1 MATDLN
7 SVVLIGRLTRDPEFK
22 MVGQSS
28 LVNISLAN
36 NKTYLSNN
44 EKKEEVS
51 FFDCVIWGKLA
62 EVMRDY
68 GKKGTQVMVQGRLE
82 QDTWDGQDGK
92 KLSKIKI
99 RVDNFQLLGG
109 KPQGGGSSNQSSYN
123 SSSNESASNSYS
135 SDIDSLPND
144 DVF

>member
-7 SVVLIGRLTRDPEFK
+7 NVVLIGRLTRDPEFK

-36 NKTYLSNN
+36 NRTYVQNN
-44 EKKEEVS
+44 EKKEEVNY
-51 FFDCVIWGKLA
+51 FDCVIWGKLA

-92 KLSKIKI
+92 KMSKVKV

-109 KPQGGGSSNQSSYN
+109 KPSGSSSGSNYSQNSQSSEQI
-123 SSSNESASNSYS
+123 SSSPIE
-135 SDIDSLPND
+135 IDSED
-144 DVF
+144 IF

>member
-1 MATDLN
+1 LEKKMATDLN
-7 SVVLIGRLTRDPEFK
+7 NVVLIGRLTRDPEFK

-36 NKTYLSNN
+36 NRTYVQNN
-44 EKKEEVS
+44 EKKEEVNY
-51 FFDCVIWGKLA
+51 FDCVIWGKLA

-92 KLSKIKI
+92 KMSKVKV

-109 KPQGGGSSNQSSYN
+109 KPSGSSSGSNYSQNSQSSEQI
-123 SSSNESASNSYS
+123 SSSPIE
-135 SDIDSLPND
+135 IDSED
-144 DVF
+144 IF

>member
-22 MVGQSS
+22 MAGQSS
-28 LVNISLAN
+28 LVNISIAN
-36 NKTYLSNN
+36 NRTYTVNN

-51 FFDCVIWGKLA
+51 YFDCVIWGKLA
-62 EVMRDY
+62 EIMRDY

-92 KLSKIKI
+92 KMSRIKV
-99 RVDNFQLLGG
+99 RVDNFQLLGS
-109 KPQGGGSSNQSSYN
+109 KPSGGSSSS
-123 SSSNESASNSYS
+123 SQSSNENSYS
-135 SDIDSLPND
+135 SSSNGSSMNEVSVDDI
-144 DVF
+144 F